1 MSYLLQLAV
10 ALVVEL
16 ELNKSPP
23 ASNIPREARLHAE
36 EQVFCKNSP
45 IPETHSLEHM
55 RALTGCFY
63 LSSV

>member
-23 ASNIPREARLHAE
+23 SNIPREARLHAE
-36 EQVFCKNSP
+36 DQVFCKNSP
-45 IPETHSLEHM
+45 IPETHLLEHM
-55 RALTGCFY
+55 RAFTGCFY